1 MNNSI
6 TTTKSSGFSLIELL
20 VVVAI
25 LGVVAAIGTVSYS
38 GYVSSTERKS
48 AENLMRQVALG
59 QTEFYSENGI
69 YFSNPGGCG
78 PTTATVAHSKEIETG
93 LLGDSKSIIDSNKNT
108 ANVGYLICV
117 KDDNNSKY
125 IVYAI
130 EKDDDRSQ
138 AGDCKLSLDGNGSLI
153 RDPNC

>member
-78 PTTATVAHSKEIETG
+78 PLT
-93 LLGDSKSIIDSNKNT
+93 
-108 ANVGYLICV
+108 
-117 KDDNNSKY
+117 
-125 IVYAI
+125 
-130 EKDDDRSQ
+130 
-138 AGDCKLSLDGNGSLI
+138 
-153 RDPNC
+153 RDPKC

>member
-69 YFSNPGGCG
+69 YFSNTGCG
-78 PTTATVAHSKEIETG
+78 AATATVAHSKEIESD
-93 LLGDSKSIIDSNKNT
+93 LLGDSKSIIDSNKNK
-108 ANVGYLICV
+108 ANAGYLICV

-130 EKDDDRSQ
+130 EKDDDKSQ
-138 AGDCKLSLDGNGSLI
+138 AGDCKLSLDGNGSLT
-153 RDPNC
+153 RDPKC

>member
-69 YFSNPGGCG
+69 YFSNSGCG
-78 PTTATVAHSKEIETG
+78 AATATVAHSKEIESD
-93 LLGDSKSIIDSNKNT
+93 LLGDSKSIIDSNKNK
-108 ANVGYLICV
+108 ANAGYLICV
-117 KDDNNSKY
+117 KDDNTSKY

-153 RDPNC
+153 RDPKC

>member
-25 LGVVAAIGTVSYS
+25 LGVVAAIGTLSYS

-59 QTEFYSENGI
+59 QTEYYSENGI
-69 YFSNPGGCG
+69 YFSNSGCG
-78 PTTATVAHSKEIETG
+78 ATAATVAHSKEIESG
-93 LLGDSKSIIDSNKNT
+93 LLGGSKSIIDSNKNK
-108 ANVGYLICV
+108 ANAGYLICV

-130 EKDDDRSQ
+130 EKDDDKSQ
-138 AGDCKLSLDGNGSLI
+138 AGDCKLSLDGNGSLT

>member
-69 YFSNPGGCG
+69 YFSNTGCG
-78 PTTATVAHSKEIETG
+78 AATATVAHSKEIESD
-93 LLGDSKSIIDSNKNT
+93 LLGDSKSIIDSNKNK
-108 ANVGYLICV
+108 ANAGYLICV
-117 KDDNNSKY
+117 KEDSASKY
-125 IVYAI
+125 LVYAI
-130 EKDDDRSQ
+130 EKEDDKSQ
-138 AGDCKLSLDGNGSLI
+138 AGDCKLSLDGNGSLT
-153 RDPNC
+153 RDPKC

>member
-59 QTEFYSENGI
+59 QTEYYSENGI
-69 YFSNPGGCG
+69 YFSNSGCG
-78 PTTATVAHSKEIETG
+78 PTTATVAHSKEIESD
-93 LLGDSKSIIDSNKNT
+93 LLGDSKSIIDSNKNK
-108 ANVGYLICV
+108 ANAGYLICV
-117 KDDNNSKY
+117 KDDNTSKY

-130 EKDDDRSQ
+130 EKDDDKSQ
-138 AGDCKLSLDGNGSLI
+138 AGDCKLSLDGNGSLT
-153 RDPNC
+153 RDPKC

>member
-25 LGVVAAIGTVSYS
+25 LGVLAAIGTVSYS

-69 YFSNPGGCG
+69 YFSNTGCG
-78 PTTATVAHSKEIETG
+78 AATATVAHSKEIESD
-93 LLGDSKSIIDSNKNT
+93 LLGDSKSIIDSNKNE
-108 ANVGYLICV
+108 ANAGYLICV
-117 KDDNNSKY
+117 KDDNTSKY

-130 EKDDDRSQ
+130 EKDDDKSQ
-138 AGDCKLSLDGNGSLI
+138 AGDCKLSLDGNGSLT
-153 RDPNC
+153 RDPKC

>member
-1 MNNSI
+1 
-6 TTTKSSGFSLIELL
+6 
-20 VVVAI
+20 
-25 LGVVAAIGTVSYS
+25 
-38 GYVSSTERKS
+38 
-48 AENLMRQVALG
+48 MRQVALG

-69 YFSNPGGCG
+69 YFSNSGCG
-78 PTTATVAHSKEIETG
+78 AATATVAHSKEIESD
-93 LLGDSKSIIDSNKNT
+93 LLGDSKSIIDSNKNK
-108 ANVGYLICV
+108 ANAGYLICV
-117 KDDNNSKY
+117 KDDNTSKY

>member
-69 YFSNPGGCG
+69 YFSNPCCG
-78 PTTATVAHSKEIETG
+78 AAAATVAHSKEIESD
-93 LLGDSKSIIDSNKNT
+93 LLGDSKSIIDSNKNE
-108 ANVGYLICV
+108 ANAGYLICV
-117 KDDNNSKY
+117 KEDSASKY

-130 EKDDDRSQ
+130 EKEDDKSQ
-138 AGDCKLSLDGNGSLI
+138 AGDCKLSLDGNGSLK

>member
-1 MNNSI
+1 LNNSI

-69 YFSNPGGCG
+69 YFSNTGCG
-78 PTTATVAHSKEIETG
+78 AATATVAHSKEIESD
-93 LLGDSKSIIDSNKNT
+93 LLGDSKSIIDSNKNE
-108 ANVGYLICV
+108 ANAGYLICV
-117 KDDNNSKY
+117 KDDNTSKY

-130 EKDDDRSQ
+130 EKDDDKSQ
-138 AGDCKLSLDGNGSLI
+138 AGDCKLSLDGNGSLT
-153 RDPNC
+153 RDPKC

>member
-69 YFSNPGGCG
+69 YFSNINCG
-78 PTTATVAHSKEIETG
+78 ATTPTVAHSKEIETR
-93 LLGDSKSIIDSNKNT
+93 LLVDSKSIIDSNKNK
-108 ANVGYLICV
+108 ANAGYLICV
-117 KDDNNSKY
+117 KDDNTSKY

-130 EKDDDRSQ
+130 EKDDDKSQ
-138 AGDCKLSLDGNGSLI
+138 AGDCKLSLDGNGSLT

>member
-59 QTEFYSENGI
+59 QTEYYSENGI
-69 YFSNPGGCG
+69 YFSNSGCG
-78 PTTATVAHSKEIETG
+78 ATAATVAHSKVIESDLNPYWG
-93 LLGDSKSIIDSNKNT
+93 QVFEFGGELDYIMENDIISIRKFNT
-108 ANVGYLICV
+108 
-117 KDDNNSKY
+117 Y
-125 IVYAI
+125 IMV
-130 EKDDDRSQ
+130 RF
-138 AGDCKLSLDGNGSLI
+138 
-153 RDPNC
+153 

>member
-1 MNNSI
+1 MNNNI

-69 YFSNPGGCG
+69 YFSNTGCG
-78 PTTATVAHSKEIETG
+78 AATATVAHSKEIESD
-93 LLGDSKSIIDSNKNT
+93 LLGDSKSIIDSNKNK
-108 ANVGYLICV
+108 ANAGYLICV
-117 KDDNNSKY
+117 KDDNTSKY

-130 EKDDDRSQ
+130 EKDDDKSQ
-138 AGDCKLSLDGNGSLI
+138 AGDCKLSLDGNGSLT
-153 RDPNC
+153 RDPKC

>member
-1 MNNSI
+1 LNNSI

-59 QTEFYSENGI
+59 QTEYYSENGI
-69 YFSNPGGCG
+69 YFSNSGCG
-78 PTTATVAHSKEIETG
+78 ATTATVAHSKEIESG
-93 LLGDSKSIIDSNKNT
+93 LLGDSKSIIDSNKNK
-108 ANVGYLICV
+108 ANAGYLICV

-125 IVYAI
+125 KVYAI
-130 EKDDDRSQ
+130 EKEDDKSQ
-138 AGDCKLSLDGNGSLI
+138 AGDCKLSLDGNGSLT
-153 RDPNC
+153 RDPKC

>member
-1 MNNSI
+1 MNNNI

-69 YFSNPGGCG
+69 YFSNTGCG
-78 PTTATVAHSKEIETG
+78 AATATVAHSKEIESD
-93 LLGDSKSIIDSNKNT
+93 LLGDSKSIIDSNKNE
-108 ANVGYLICV
+108 ANAGYLICV
-117 KDDNNSKY
+117 KDDNTSKY

-130 EKDDDRSQ
+130 EKDDDKSQ
-138 AGDCKLSLDGNGSLI
+138 AGDCKLSLDGNGSLT
-153 RDPNC
+153 RDPKC

>member
-25 LGVVAAIGTVSYS
+25 LGVVAAIGTVSYN

-69 YFSNPGGCG
+69 YFSNSGCG
-78 PTTATVAHSKEIETG
+78 AATATVAHSKEIESD
-93 LLGDSKSIIDSNKNT
+93 LLGDSKSIIDSNKNK
-108 ANVGYLICV
+108 ANAGYLICV
-117 KDDNNSKY
+117 KDDNTSKY

-130 EKDDDRSQ
+130 EKDDDKSQ
-138 AGDCKLSLDGNGSLI
+138 AGDCKLSLDGNGSLT
-153 RDPNC
+153 RDPKC

>member
-59 QTEFYSENGI
+59 QTEFYS
-69 YFSNPGGCG
+69 
-78 PTTATVAHSKEIETG
+78 
-93 LLGDSKSIIDSNKNT
+93 
-108 ANVGYLICV
+108 
-117 KDDNNSKY
+117 
-125 IVYAI
+125 
-130 EKDDDRSQ
+130 
-138 AGDCKLSLDGNGSLI
+138 
-153 RDPNC
+153 

>member
-59 QTEFYSENGI
+59 QTEYYSENGI
-69 YFSNPGGCG
+69 YFSNSGCG
-78 PTTATVAHSKEIETG
+78 ATTATVAHSKEIESD
-93 LLGDSKSIIDSNKNT
+93 LLGDSKSIIDSNKNE
-108 ANVGYLICV
+108 ANAGYLICV

-130 EKDDDRSQ
+130 EKDDDKSQ
-138 AGDCKLSLDGNGSLI
+138 AGDCKLSLDGNGSLT

>member
-1 MNNSI
+1 LNNSI
-6 TTTKSSGFSLIELL
+6 TTTKSLGFSLIELL

-25 LGVVAAIGTVSYS
+25 LGVISAIGTVSYN
-38 GYVSSTERKS
+38 GYVSTTERKS
-48 AENLMRQVALG
+48 AENLMRQVSLG

-69 YFSNPGGCG
+69 YFSNSNCG
-78 PTTATVAHSKEIETG
+78 ATTPTVAHSKEIETR
-93 LLGDSKSIIDSNKNT
+93 LLGDSKSIIDSNKNK
-108 ANVGYLICV
+108 ANAGYLICV
-117 KDDNNSKY
+117 KDDNNLKY

-130 EKDDDRSQ
+130 EKEDDKSP

>member
-69 YFSNPGGCG
+69 YFSNTGCG
-78 PTTATVAHSKEIETG
+78 AATATVAHSKEIESD
-93 LLGDSKSIIDSNKNT
+93 LLGDSKSIIDSNKNK
-108 ANVGYLICV
+108 ANAGYLICV

-125 IVYAI
+125 KVYAI
-130 EKDDDRSQ
+130 EKEDDKSQ
-138 AGDCKLSLDGNGSLI
+138 AGDCKLSLDGNGSLT

>member
-1 MNNSI
+1 M
-6 TTTKSSGFSLIELL
+6 

-69 YFSNPGGCG
+69 YFSNTGCG
-78 PTTATVAHSKEIETG
+78 AATATVAHSKEIESD
-93 LLGDSKSIIDSNKNT
+93 LLGDSKSIIDSNKNE
-108 ANVGYLICV
+108 ANAGYLICV
-117 KDDNNSKY
+117 KDDNTSKY

-130 EKDDDRSQ
+130 EKDDDKSQ
-138 AGDCKLSLDGNGSLI
+138 AGDCKLSLDGNGSLT
-153 RDPNC
+153 RDPKC

>member
-6 TTTKSSGFSLIELL
+6 TTTKSLGFSLIELL

-25 LGVVAAIGTVSYS
+25 LGVISAIGTVSYN
-38 GYVSSTERKS
+38 GYVSTTERKS
-48 AENLMRQVALG
+48 AENLMRQVSLG

-69 YFSNPGGCG
+69 YFSNSNCG
-78 PTTATVAHSKEIETG
+78 AATPTVAHSKEIETR
-93 LLGDSKSIIDSNKNT
+93 LLGDSKSIIDSNKNK
-108 ANVGYLICV
+108 ANAGYLICV
-117 KDDNNSKY
+117 KDDNNLKY

-130 EKDDDRSQ
+130 EKEDDKSP

>member
-38 GYVSSTERKS
+38 GYVSSTEKKS

-69 YFSNPGGCG
+69 YFSNSSCG
-78 PTTATVAHSKEIETG
+78 ATTATVAHSKEIESR
-93 LLGDSKSIIDSNKNT
+93 LLGDSKSIIDSNKNK
-108 ANVGYLICV
+108 ANAGYLICV
-117 KDDNNSKY
+117 KDDNKLKY

-130 EKDDDRSQ
+130 EKDDDKSQ
-138 AGDCKLSLDGNGSLI
+138 AGDCKLSLDGNGSLT
-153 RDPNC
+153 RDPKC

>member
-1 MNNSI
+1 LNNSI

-69 YFSNPGGCG
+69 YFSNTGCG
-78 PTTATVAHSKEIETG
+78 AATATVAHSKEIESD
-93 LLGDSKSIIDSNKNT
+93 LLGDSKSIIDSNKNE
-108 ANVGYLICV
+108 ANAGYLICV
-117 KDDNNSKY
+117 KDDNTSKY

-130 EKDDDRSQ
+130 EKDDDKSQ
-138 AGDCKLSLDGNGSLI
+138 AGDCKLSLDGNGSLT

>member
-59 QTEFYSENGI
+59 QTEFYSENGT
-69 YFSNPGGCG
+69 YFSNTGCG
-78 PTTATVAHSKEIETG
+78 AATATVAHSKEIESD
-93 LLGDSKSIIDSNKNT
+93 LLGDSKSIIDSNKNK
-108 ANVGYLICV
+108 ANAGYLICV

-130 EKDDDRSQ
+130 EKDDDKSQ
-138 AGDCKLSLDGNGSLI
+138 AGDCKLSLDGNGSLT

>member
-69 YFSNPGGCG
+69 YFSNTGCG
-78 PTTATVAHSKEIETG
+78 AATATVAHSKEIESD
-93 LLGDSKSIIDSNKNT
+93 LLGDSKSIIDSNKNK
-108 ANVGYLICV
+108 ANAGYLICV

-125 IVYAI
+125 KVYAI
-130 EKDDDRSQ
+130 EKEDDKSQ
-138 AGDCKLSLDGNGSLI
+138 AGDCKLSLDGNGSLT
-153 RDPNC
+153 RDPKC

>member
-38 GYVSSTERKS
+38 GYVSSTERNS

-69 YFSNPGGCG
+69 YFSNINCG
-78 PTTATVAHSKEIETG
+78 ATTPTVAHSKEIETR
-93 LLGDSKSIIDSNKNT
+93 LLGDSKSIIDSNKNK
-108 ANVGYLICV
+108 ANAGYLICV
-117 KDDNNSKY
+117 KDDNNLKY

-130 EKDDDRSQ
+130 EKEEDKSQ
-138 AGDCKLSLDGNGSLI
+138 AGDCKLSLDGNGSLT
-153 RDPNC
+153 RDPKC

>member
-1 MNNSI
+1 LNNSI

-25 LGVVAAIGTVSYS
+25 LGVLAAIGTVSYS

-69 YFSNPGGCG
+69 YFSNTGCG
-78 PTTATVAHSKEIETG
+78 AATATVAHSKEIESD
-93 LLGDSKSIIDSNKNT
+93 LLGDSKSIIDSNKNE
-108 ANVGYLICV
+108 ANAGYLICV
-117 KDDNNSKY
+117 KDDNTSKY

-130 EKDDDRSQ
+130 EKDDDKSQ
-138 AGDCKLSLDGNGSLI
+138 AGDCKLSLDGNGSLT
-153 RDPNC
+153 RDPKC

>member
-59 QTEFYSENGI
+59 QTEYYSENGI
-69 YFSNPGGCG
+69 YFSNYGCG
-78 PTTATVAHSKEIETG
+78 ATTATVAHSKEIESG
-93 LLGDSKSIIDSNKNT
+93 LLGDSKSIIDSNKNK
-108 ANVGYLICV
+108 ANAGYLICV

-130 EKDDDRSQ
+130 EKDDDKSQ
-138 AGDCKLSLDGNGSLI
+138 AGDCKLSLDGNGSLT
-153 RDPNC
+153 RDPKC

>member
-69 YFSNPGGCG
+69 YFSNTGCG
-78 PTTATVAHSKEIETG
+78 AATATVAHSKEIESD
-93 LLGDSKSIIDSNKNT
+93 LLGDSKSIIDSNKNE
-108 ANVGYLICV
+108 ANAGYLICV
-117 KDDNNSKY
+117 KDDNTSKY

-130 EKDDDRSQ
+130 EKDDDKSQ
-138 AGDCKLSLDGNGSLI
+138 AGDCKLSLDGNGSLT
-153 RDPNC
+153 RDPKC

>member
-59 QTEFYSENGI
+59 QTEYYSENGI
-69 YFSNPGGCG
+69 YFSNSGCG
-78 PTTATVAHSKEIETG
+78 ATTATVAHSKEIESDLTVG
-93 LLGDSKSIIDSNKNT
+93 RVLVRPSGTENKIRVMVESDDEKT
-108 ANVGYLICV
+108 ATKYA
-117 KDDNNSKY
+117 KDIATMFK
-125 IVYAI
+125 
-130 EKDDDRSQ
+130 KMQ
-138 AGDCKLSLDGNGSLI
+138 
-153 RDPNC
+153 